1 MPSNTRHNLPQKPK
15 KYIKYITWIAGV
27 FFLLILIGG
36 TIAYFKR
43 EALLK
48 AAITRVIN
56 KAQRD
61 YQLKL
66 MIDNARFTGLST
78 VSLDKVSVIP
88 NERDSLLLLNNLKV
102 GVKIFP
108 LILGDIKLS
117 EFSLDNGWLSLV
129 KKDST
134 SNYDFLFKKK
144 NVDEPETKK
153 KIDLA
158 EFADKILNEAL
169 YKIPDDLDLKNFDI
183 RFKDDD
189 TQFSIY
195 TKTATI
201 DDGKLNSTILINK
214 DEAVW
219 HVDGQVD
226 PSDRKIDV
234 KLFADNK
241 KVELAYLEK
250 KYNLKLNFDTVKTR
264 IDKVVN
270 EGGELKIYGFWA
282 VKNLLINQERIAAN
296 DIIVKDGSIDA
307 NMFIGENY
315 VSIDSSSVIH
325 LGKIN
330 ANPFIKY
337 TLNPVKIYELKM
349 QMKEQNA
356 QEVFNAFPV
365 GLFESLDGIKVA
377 GNLSYNLNFYL
388 NTKQPDSVQFDSGLT
403 GSNGFKILSYGKTDL
418 RKINSTFTH
427 TPYERGKPVR
437 PIIIGPQN
445 PNFVTLNQVSVDLR
459 NALLTAEDPSF
470 YTHKGFVEQSFRNSI
485 ATNYKAK
492 SFVRGG
498 STISMQLVKNIYLS
512 RQKNI
517 ARKIEE
523 ILIVW
528 LMENERINTKS
539 RMLEVYLNAIEW
551 GRNIYGITEASR
563 YYFAKSPSEL
573 SLGEA
578 IYLASIVPKP
588 KSALYAFQ
596 ADGSL
601 KPYLRGYFK
610 LIGNIMARK
619 GLTSRDTNAYGFYG
633 VRLREGLRQ
642 TVLPDS
648 VPDSL
653 LILEGDGG
661 LFDFKPANDVDT
673 SKIEK
678 FFNKIFKPKPT
689 VKDSVE
695 KTPAQIRRERREQ
708 RRRERENL
716 QN

>member
-1 MPSNTRHNLPQKPK
+1 MSVNSRRKLPETSQKYL
-15 KYIKYITWIAGV
+15 KYVAWFFGV
-27 FFLLILIGG
+27 LFFIIIIGG

-48 AAITRVIN
+48 AAINRVIN
-56 KAQRD
+56 KADRD

-66 MIDNARFTGLST
+66 DIENARFTGLST
-78 VSLDKVSVIP
+78 VSLDKVSIVP
-88 NERDSLLLLNNLKV
+88 AERDSLLLLNKLKV
-102 GVKIFP
+102 GVKIMP
-108 LILGDIKLS
+108 LIFGDIKLS
-117 EFSLDNGWLSLV
+117 EFSLANGWLNLV
-129 KKDST
+129 KKDSL

-144 NVDEPETKK
+144 NEDEPKEKK

-158 EFADKILNEAL
+158 DFADKILNEAL
-169 YKIPDDLDLKNFDI
+169 YKIPDDMDLKNFDI
-183 RFKDDD
+183 RFKDDE
-189 TQFSIY
+189 TQFSIF

-201 DDGKLNSTILINK
+201 DDGQLNSTILINK
-214 DEAVW
+214 NEAVW
-219 HVDGQVD
+219 HVDGLVE

-234 KLFADNK
+234 KLFAENE

-282 VKNLLINQERIAAN
+282 VKNLLINQPRIAAN

-325 LGKIN
+325 LGKIT

-337 TLNPVKIYELKM
+337 TLNPTKIYELKLKM
-349 QMKEQNA
+349 DKQNA

-365 GLFESLDGIKVA
+365 GLFESLEGIKVA
-377 GNLSYNLNFYL
+377 GNLSYKLNFYL
-388 NTKQPDSVQFDSGLT
+388 NTKQPDSVQFDSGLKGT
-403 GSNGFKILSYGKTDL
+403 DGFKILAYGKTDL

-445 PNFVTLNQVSVDLR
+445 PNFVSLNQVSIDLR

-528 LMENERINTKS
+528 LMENQRVNTKS

-563 YYFAKSPSEL
+563 YYFAKSPSDL
-573 SLGEA
+573 TLGEA

-619 GLTSRDTNAYGFYG
+619 GLTQRDTNAYGFYG

-648 VPDSL
+648 IPDSL
-653 LILEGDGG
+653 MLQEGDGG
-661 LFDFKPANDVDT
+661 LFDFKEADVADT

-678 FFNKIFKPKPT
+678 FFNKIFKPKPQVADT
-689 VKDSVE
+689 VE
-695 KTPAQIRRERREQ
+695 KSPAELRRERREK
-708 RRRERENL
+708 RRLERERL